1 MIDYINEFS
10 RYRLEKRQEINSMQ
24 TIINNL
30 DDALR
35 PRDRKLLIAS
45 YIVLTYAYWES
56 CFHRF
61 QRLLCIQNQ
70 NTPIKNLPYDL
81 KQAVYLK
88 LAMSAAASNK
98 NKALVDIKS
107 SNVFDKIYT
116 KMHAHD
122 EDTIVKIQLEQQTKC
137 IFIDCTQNPKI
148 DNIEKLIK
156 NNGLSLK
163 KIMEVLKTEHILND
177 YFELGLDFIIKQRN
191 AIAHKNEGIIYKK
204 VSYKNFDSCYEAL
217 KLDYYSNTENA
228 TEQLYDKIE
237 DFIQNMSYQID
248 IFYNKLVEKLI
259 STESCIIHE

>member
-1 MIDYINEFS
+1 MIDEINKFS
-10 RYRLEKRQEINSMQ
+10 KYRFEKRQEINSMQ
-24 TIINNL
+24 AIINNL

-70 NTPIKNLPYDL
+70 NTPIKNLPHNL

-88 LAMSAAASNK
+88 LAMSATSSSNR

-107 SNVFDKIYT
+107 SVVFDNIYK

-122 EDTIVKIQLEQQTKC
+122 EDTIVKMQLEQQTQY
-137 IFIDCTQNPKI
+137 IFIDPTQNPKI
-148 DNIEKLIK
+148 DNVMKLIK
-156 NNGLSLK
+156 NNDRSLK
-163 KIMEVLKTEHILND
+163 KIMEALKSEHILND

-217 KLDYYSNTENA
+217 KSDYYSNTDNVA
-228 TEQLYDKIE
+228 EQLYDKIE
-237 DFIQNMSYQID
+237 DFIQDMSYQID
-248 IFYNKLVEKLI
+248 IFYNKLIEKLI
-259 STESCIIHE
+259 ITESS